1 MIVYFDTSALFK
13 LYVSAS
19 GSAEVQAVRRRA
31 TMSAAVLVAYA
42 EVQAAF
48 ARRIREQP
56 AIAASLCLDQKDFV
70 VDWPN
75 WAVIGMNLPLMQQ
88 AAQFSDVFALHGYD
102 SYDSI
107 QLAAAAYTQQQSQTT
122 ITFACFDE
130 RLNKAASLLGM
141 TAIFQ

>member
-13 LYVSAS
+13 LFVLEA
-19 GSAEVQAVRRRA
+19 GSVEVNAVRRKA
-31 TMSAAVLVAYA
+31 AMSATVLVTYA

-56 AIAASLCLDQKDFV
+56 AIAPSLRLDQKDFV
-70 VDWPN
+70 ADWTN
-75 WAVIGMNLPLMQQ
+75 WGVIGMDQPLMRQ
-88 AAQFSDVFALHGYD
+88 AAHLADAFALRG
-102 SYDSI
+102 YDSI

-141 TAIFQ
+141 TAVFL

>member
-13 LYVSAS
+13 LYVSEP
-19 GSAEVQAVRRRA
+19 GSAEVQAVRRKA
-31 TMSAAVLVAYA
+31 AMSATVLVTYA

-56 AIAASLCLDQKDFV
+56 AIAPSLRLDQKDFV
-70 VDWPN
+70 ADWTN
-75 WAVIGMNLPLMQQ
+75 WAVIGMNQTLMLQ
-88 AAQFSDVFALHGYD
+88 AAYLADAFALRG
-102 SYDSI
+102 YDSI

-122 ITFACFDE
+122 VTFACFDE

-141 TAIFQ
+141 TAVFQ